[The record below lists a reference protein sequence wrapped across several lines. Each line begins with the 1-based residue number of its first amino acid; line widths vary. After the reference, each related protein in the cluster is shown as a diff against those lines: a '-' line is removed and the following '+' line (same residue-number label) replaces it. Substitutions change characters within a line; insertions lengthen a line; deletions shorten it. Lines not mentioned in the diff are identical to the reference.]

1 MMLYIFV
8 YIHTVQLVCVGG
20 DCCATT
26 SAVLSKSH
34 SIYSIQGQV
43 CLCSPSH
50 PPGAPAVPQLECS
63 LSTIKSSGP
72 GVDARLEGAPRVCA
86 VLRTAGC
93 SWLPQLRSVG

>member
-26 SAVLSKSH
+26 TAVLSESH
-34 SIYSIQGQV
+34 SIYSIQGQMYLV
-43 CLCSPSH
+43 
-50 PPGAPAVPQLECS
+50 
-63 LSTIKSSGP
+63 STITHSRCSSCDTAGVQPQYKSSGP
-72 GVDARLEGAPRVCA
+72 GEDVNLEGAPRVCA

-93 SWLPQLRSVG
+93 SWLPQLMSVG